1 MKKLLGVLLAMTLSW
16 PASATVLHNVEVKG
30 EIQTIASDVHHN
42 DRDAMAAA
50 DLYNSGTSNRVL
62 AGLSAD
68 LVEDVTANILFQY
81 ADRWGSDG
89 DNGRNLDG
97 YWNQVRVVNA
107 NVALHNLLC
116 AFDLTVGRQFYGDED
131 SAVMYIGPN
140 HYNAERNGYVNSL
153 DAAKLTY
160 ADDMKSVTLIAGR
173 VNGALGG
180 LWAHK
185 ADEKVGDVYGADVR
199 LTPSNMVK
207 LQGYIYDLRDAEIT
221 NADGVAVH
229 YANAGLYGAKATLNP
244 EAFTLAAEYARNY
257 GGHDMKG
264 YMVKADIAAN
274 IKAVTARGAFV
285 YAKEGFLSW
294 GNYTPGLLVGHR
306 FDVFNYANDGVRLF
320 NLGFDMKPADKWTV
334 SLDGY
339 SFQGRHGKHAATLE
353 ADLTVKYDHN
363 EYVQLFAGA
372 GYVKY
377 GSEDRLA
384 SRLSRTHRDDR
395 DNFKGQLGMLI
406 KF

>member
-16 PASATVLHNVEVKG
+16 PVSATVLHNVEVKG

-42 DRDAMAAA
+42 NRDAMAPA

-140 HYNAERNGYVNSL
+140 HYNAEANGYVRSL

-160 ADDMKSVTLIAGR
+160 ADDLKAVTLIAGR
-173 VNGALGG
+173 VNGAFWG
-180 LWAHK
+180 HK
-185 ADEKVGDVYGADVR
+185 ADEQVGDVYGADVR
-199 LTPSNMVK
+199 LTPSDMVK
-207 LQGYIYDLRDAEIT
+207 LQGYIYDLRDAEIA

-229 YANAGLYGAKATLNP
+229 YANAGLYGAKVTLNP
-244 EAFTLAAEYARNY
+244 EAFTIAAEYARNY
-257 GGHDMKG
+257 GGHDLKS

-274 IKAVTARGAFV
+274 IKAVTARGTFV

-306 FDVFNYANDGVRLF
+306 FDVFNYADDGVRLF
-320 NLGFDMKPADKWTV
+320 NLGFDVKPADKWTV

-339 SFQGRHGKHAATLE
+339 SFQGRHGNHAATLE
-353 ADLTVKYDHN
+353 ADLTAKYAHN
-363 EYVQLFAGA
+363 EYVELFAGV

-377 GSEDRLA
+377 GSGEEV
-384 SRLSRTHRDDR
+384 SRLSRTYRNDR